1 MNTCARVWVGCLLA
15 AVMCLTLVDSGA
27 SAAVPFAVPEVFETP
42 TVTLP
47 RTLQAATGRAVVR
60 QRSVMA
66 RVGVLTNADGSSR
79 LGAGQRI
86 GLKLF
91 DDTTFTA
98 TITDVTRF
106 SGGGHAW
113 SGKLDGIEHGYAVLA
128 VHAGALVGTV
138 VLPGAAYR
146 IGYIADGTQIIEQ
159 INPSALPDEAE
170 PIAAPATPT
179 PLVVPDGPVGGVAAD
194 SASQIDVMVVYTK
207 AARVAA
213 GGTAAMLAEINL
225 AVASANQA
233 YANNGLV
240 QRLRLVFAGEV
251 SITESGNF
259 NTDLTTLTGDAVVAW
274 LRNVSRADLVSLIT
288 SNGPNPSAC
297 GIGYL
302 MTTNS
307 TGFAPFGFN
316 VVDRIC
322 ASGNLSF
329 AHELGHNMGAHHD
342 PLVAGTEATLFPYSH
357 GYVDLVARFRTIMAY
372 VDQCTATPPKVS
384 CPRIPFFS
392 TPALTFSGRAIGT
405 AVASDNSR
413 TLGQT
418 ASTVANLRQ
427 ALTAPPMVLASVN
440 QPAFAGGQTLVAG
453 GTLNDT
459 GQPGAADVY
468 AGVLMPD
475 GTAAFFTNPV
485 NLTSGVALGSVANLA
500 SFRPLAAGV
509 ALTAPFSV
517 SVPNFFSYQRTG
529 TEPTGGF
536 VFFILVVKAGALA
549 DGVLSSGELLGA
561 GLAPFSFP

>member
-1 MNTCARVWVGCLLA
+1 VRLGYLVAWLLCLP
-15 AVMCLTLVDSGA
+15 LVDAGA
-27 SAAVPFAVPEVFETP
+27 SAAVPLAVPEVFETP
-42 TVTLP
+42 AGMAP
-47 RTLQAATGRAVVR
+47 RSVQTAPGRAVMR

-66 RVGVLTNADGSSR
+66 RIGVLTDANGSSR

-91 DDTTFTA
+91 DNATFAA

-106 SGGGHAW
+106 SGGGHTW
-113 SGKLDGIEHGYAVLA
+113 SGKLDGIEHGYVVLA
-128 VHAGALVGTV
+128 VHDRALVGMV

-146 IGYIADGTQIIEQ
+146 IGYAVDGTQVIEQ
-159 INPSALPDEAE
+159 IDPAALPDESE

-179 PLVVPDGPVGGVAAD
+179 PLLVPDGQVAAVAGD
-194 SASQIDVMVVYTK
+194 GTSQIDAMVVYTK

-213 GGTAAMLAEINL
+213 GGTAAMLAEVNL

-240 QRLRLVFAGEV
+240 QRLRLVFAGET

-259 NTDLTTLTGDAVVAW
+259 GTDLTTLKGNAVVAW
-274 LRNVSRADLVSLIT
+274 LRDVSRADLVSLIT
-288 SNGPNPSAC
+288 SNGPNPPSC

-307 TGFAPFGFN
+307 TDFAPFGFS

-322 ASGNLSF
+322 ASGNLTF

-342 PLVAGTEATLFPYSH
+342 PFVAAAEPTLFPYSH

-372 VDQCTATPPKVS
+372 VDLCTATPPGVS

-392 TPALTFSGRAIGT
+392 TPDLTFSGRVIGT
-405 AVASDNSR
+405 AVASDNAR

-427 ALTAPPMVLASVN
+427 ALIPPPMVLASVN
-440 QPAFAGGQTLVAG
+440 QPAFTVGQTLVTG
-453 GTLNDT
+453 GTLDNT

-468 AGVLMPD
+468 AGILMPD
-475 GTAAFFTNPV
+475 STIVFFTNPV
-485 NLTSGVALGSVANLA
+485 NLTSDVASGSIANLT

-509 ALTAPFSV
+509 ALTAPFAAN
-517 SVPNFFSYQRTG
+517 VPSFFSYQRTG
-529 TEPTGGF
+529 DELTGGF
-536 VFFILVVKAGALA
+536 VFFILLVKAGALA
-549 DGVLSSGELLGA
+549 DGSLGSDELLGA
-561 GLAPFSFP
+561 ALAPFSFP

>member
-1 MNTCARVWVGCLLA
+1 VRLGYLVTWLLCLL
-15 AVMCLTLVDSGA
+15 LVDAGA
-27 SAAVPFAVPEVFETP
+27 SAAVPWAVPEVFEAP
-42 TVTLP
+42 TGMAP
-47 RTLQAATGRAVVR
+47 RSVPTAPGRAVMR

-66 RVGVLTNADGSSR
+66 RIGVLTDANGSSR

-91 DDTTFTA
+91 DNATFTA

-106 SGGGHAW
+106 SGGGHTW
-113 SGKLDGIEHGYAVLA
+113 SGTLDGLEHGYAVLA
-128 VHAGALVGTV
+128 VHDGALVGMV

-146 IGYIADGTQIIEQ
+146 IGYAVDGTQVIEQ
-159 INPSALPDEAE
+159 IDPSALPDEAE
-170 PIAAPATPT
+170 PIPAPATPT
-179 PLVVPDGPVGGVAAD
+179 PLVVPDGQVATVAGD
-194 SASQIDVMVVYTK
+194 GTSQIDAMVVYTK
-207 AARVAA
+207 AARMAA
-213 GGTAAMLAEINL
+213 GGTAAMLAEVNL
-225 AVASANQA
+225 AVSLANQA
-233 YANNGLV
+233 YANNGLA
-240 QRLRLVFAGEV
+240 QRLRLVFAGEI

-259 NTDLTTLTGDAVVAW
+259 STDLTTLKGNAAVAW
-274 LRNVSRADLVSLIT
+274 LRDVSRADLVSLIT
-288 SNGPNPSAC
+288 SNGPNPSSC

-342 PLVAGTEATLFPYSH
+342 PFVAGSDAALFPYSH
-357 GYVDLVARFRTIMAY
+357 GYVDLVARVRTIMAY
-372 VDQCTATPPKVS
+372 NDQCAATPPGVS

-392 TPALTFSGRAIGT
+392 TPDLTFGGRVIGT

-418 ASTVANLRQ
+418 ASTIASLRQ
-427 ALTAPPMVLASVN
+427 AFTSPPMVLASVN
-440 QPAFAGGQTLVAG
+440 QPAFAVGQTLVTGA
-453 GTLNDT
+453 TLDNT

-485 NLTSGVALGSVANLA
+485 NLTSDAAVGSIAKLT

-509 ALTAPFSV
+509 ALTAPLSV
-517 SVPNFFSYQRTG
+517 NVPSFFSYQRTG
-529 TEPTGGF
+529 TEPSGGF

-549 DGVLSSGELLGA
+549 DGSLGSDELLGA
-561 GLAPFSFP
+561 ALAPFSFP